1 MKAILDFIAAFMQQ
15 PALFLGLIALIGLLL
30 LRERPEKIV
39 SGVLKTAIGLL
50 ILSAGSNLM
59 SGSITPLGDLAA
71 KLLKLPPVNVEIG
84 TNKVI
89 AELGAAVGLVMLFS
103 FVVNVLIA
111 RFTKLKYIYLTGH
124 LIFWNAVVFTTTFK
138 YVFHLGGFWLVLV
151 SSIFTGLY
159 QTIQPW
165 YTHKFDLYVND
176 NNNFVLG
183 HDSSL
188 VVLSTSL
195 LSKWFSKDGKNK
207 GRDME
212 ELTFPKALSW
222 MREPMLLMAVTFII
236 LYVIVG
242 FAQWGYLSEVATKAG
257 YNPIIYILV
266 ESLTFAVGFS
276 ILMAG
281 VRMIIAELIPA
292 FKGIAEKIVPGA
304 MPALDCPLF
313 FPYGQVSM
321 AYGGLIG
328 MLAMV
333 LTSLIFSGF
342 RYPYFIFAPTMS
354 AWFHG
359 ATGAVYGN
367 KYWGI
372 RGAILGGVLAG
383 VLMGVGQALMWPVLG
398 YAIGDFFSWACD
410 TDYVI
415 FPWVLSLIAK
425 IFVR

>member
-30 LRERPEKIV
+30 LRERPEKVV

-212 ELTFPKALSW
+212 ELTSLKP
-222 MREPMLLMAVTFII
+222 
-236 LYVIVG
+236 
-242 FAQWGYLSEVATKAG
+242 YLG
-257 YNPIIYILV
+257 
-266 ESLTFAVGFS
+266 
-276 ILMAG
+276 
-281 VRMIIAELIPA
+281 
-292 FKGIAEKIVPGA
+292 
-304 MPALDCPLF
+304 
-313 FPYGQVSM
+313 
-321 AYGGLIG
+321 
-328 MLAMV
+328 
-333 LTSLIFSGF
+333 
-342 RYPYFIFAPTMS
+342 
-354 AWFHG
+354 
-359 ATGAVYGN
+359 
-367 KYWGI
+367 
-372 RGAILGGVLAG
+372 
-383 VLMGVGQALMWPVLG
+383 
-398 YAIGDFFSWACD
+398 
-410 TDYVI
+410 
-415 FPWVLSLIAK
+415 
-425 IFVR
+425 